1 VRSCCRLAALL
12 DIPLSEA
19 AQHIVPV
26 AVTAGESIER
36 LRSWASGR
44 CLSADRPGI
53 YTRGNDIPGK
63 VGRNV
68 RRDPSSNWIIGPVSC
83 SARWPDPG
91 LNSTCSPPTRRR
103 AEWSVAAPQLGGS
116 MTTLLDH
123 LETRTTTINTTTPA
137 QRLRATMAAVRV
149 HFHWMGTQKTL
160 SPEQKAQ
167 AAQAFDAEAQY
178 LSAAKR
184 VLDTKHSAFR
194 AVTAA
199 RGKIENYWR
208 GLSLP
213 FPEPGIRLIRQ
224 EQLEEFAATM
234 ADYQREL
241 DDAVANLDRHYAE
254 LKQAAAR
261 RLGSLFSSS
270 DYPETL
276 VGLFGVEFDFPSL
289 EPPDYLVQLAP
300 GLYEQ
305 ERARVA
311 ARFEEAVQ
319 LAEQAF
325 LDEFARLVAHLC
337 ERVSDDGGEGK
348 IFRDS
353 AVTNLSEF
361 FARFRALNVRSNAQL
376 EELVERAQRAVRG
389 VGAQDLRDSGALR
402 RRVTTE
408 LSRVQTAL
416 DDLLVDRPR
425 RRILRQAP
433 SSGGE

>member
-1 VRSCCRLAALL
+1 
-12 DIPLSEA
+12 
-19 AQHIVPV
+19 
-26 AVTAGESIER
+26 
-36 LRSWASGR
+36 
-44 CLSADRPGI
+44 
-53 YTRGNDIPGK
+53 
-63 VGRNV
+63 
-68 RRDPSSNWIIGPVSC
+68 
-83 SARWPDPG
+83 
-91 LNSTCSPPTRRR
+91 
-103 AEWSVAAPQLGGS
+103 

-123 LETRTTTINTTTPA
+123 LETRTPPTLTTTPA

-149 HFHWMGTQKTL
+149 RFRWMGTQKTL
-160 SPEQKAQ
+160 SAEQKAQ
-167 AAQAFDAEAQY
+167 AAQAFDAEGQY
-178 LSAAKR
+178 LSAAKKL
-184 VLDTKHSAFR
+184 LDTRHAAFR
-194 AVTAA
+194 AVTAV
-199 RGKIENYWR
+199 RGKIENYEK

-213 FPEPGIRLIRQ
+213 FPEPGIRLIKQ
-224 EQLEEFAATM
+224 EKLEEFAATM
-234 ADYQREL
+234 ADSRVEL
-241 DDAVANLDRHYAE
+241 DDAVAHLDRHYAE
-254 LKQAAAR
+254 LRQAAAQ
-261 RLGSLFSSS
+261 RLGSLYHPS

-276 VGLFGVEFDFPSL
+276 VGLFGVEFDFPSV

-337 ERVSDDGGEGK
+337 ERVSDEGGEGK
-348 IFRDS
+348 VFRDS
-353 AVTNLSEF
+353 AVNNLSAF
-361 FARFRALNVRSNAQL
+361 FARFRELNVRSNAQL

-402 RRVTTE
+402 QRVGVE

-433 SSGGE
+433 GSGSGGA

>member
-1 VRSCCRLAALL
+1 
-12 DIPLSEA
+12 
-19 AQHIVPV
+19 
-26 AVTAGESIER
+26 
-36 LRSWASGR
+36 
-44 CLSADRPGI
+44 
-53 YTRGNDIPGK
+53 
-63 VGRNV
+63 
-68 RRDPSSNWIIGPVSC
+68 
-83 SARWPDPG
+83 
-91 LNSTCSPPTRRR
+91 
-103 AEWSVAAPQLGGS
+103 

-123 LETRTTTINTTTPA
+123 LETRPATTITTTPA

-149 HFHWMGTQKTL
+149 GFRWMGTQKTL

-167 AAQAFDAEAQY
+167 AAEAFDAEGQF

-184 VLDTKHSAFR
+184 LLDTRHSAFR
-194 AVTAA
+194 AVTSV
-199 RGKIENYWR
+199 RGKIDSYWK

-213 FPEPGIRLIRQ
+213 YPEPGIRLIRQ
-224 EQLEEFAATM
+224 EKVEEFAATM
-234 ADYQREL
+234 VDYKVEL
-241 DDAVANLDRHYAE
+241 DDAVVNLDRHYGE
-254 LKQAAAR
+254 LKQAAVQ
-261 RLGSLFSSS
+261 RLGSLYNAS

-276 VGLFGVEFDFPSL
+276 VGLFGVEFDFPSV

-300 GLYEQ
+300 GLFEQ

-337 ERVSDDGGEGK
+337 ERVSDEGGEGK
-348 IFRDS
+348 VFRDS
-353 AVTNLSEF
+353 AVNNLGEF
-361 FARFRALNVRSNAQL
+361 FARFRELNVRSNAQL

-402 RRVTTE
+402 QRVTTE

-433 SSGGE
+433 ASGGA

>member
-1 VRSCCRLAALL
+1 M
-12 DIPLSEA
+12 
-19 AQHIVPV
+19 
-26 AVTAGESIER
+26 
-36 LRSWASGR
+36 
-44 CLSADRPGI
+44 
-53 YTRGNDIPGK
+53 
-63 VGRNV
+63 
-68 RRDPSSNWIIGPVSC
+68 
-83 SARWPDPG
+83 
-91 LNSTCSPPTRRR
+91 
-103 AEWSVAAPQLGGS
+103 
-116 MTTLLDH
+116 MTTLLDR
-123 LETRTTTINTTTPA
+123 LETRPAPALSTTPA

-149 HFHWMGTQKTL
+149 SFRWMGTQKSL

-167 AAQAFDAEAQY
+167 AAQAFDAEGQF

-184 VLDTKHSAFR
+184 LLDTRHSAFR
-194 AVTAA
+194 AVTAV
-199 RGKIENYWR
+199 RGKIENYWK

-213 FPEPGIRLIRQ
+213 FPEPGIRLIKQ

-234 ADYQREL
+234 ADHCREL

-261 RLGSLFSSS
+261 RLGSLYNAA

-276 VGLFGVEFDFPSL
+276 VGLFGVEFDFPSV

-325 LDEFARLVAHLC
+325 LEEFARLVAHLC

-348 IFRDS
+348 VFRDS
-353 AVTNLSEF
+353 AVNNLGEF
-361 FARFRALNVRSNAQL
+361 FARFRELNVRSNTQL
-376 EELVERAQRAVRG
+376 DELVERAQRAVRG
-389 VGAQDLRDSGALR
+389 VAAQDLRDSGGLR
-402 RRVTTE
+402 QRVGAE

-433 SSGGE
+433 STSLGGA